1 MRKGIKNYQATQSPA
16 SSITVVE
23 ELVVKRMHA
32 TQFFKEYKDGA
43 IVAVIF
49 VIPTK
54 HGYRSFKL
62 PARVNQVIRALYGEK
77 RAYSP
82 QQWEQAR
89 ITAWANVRDWVDA
102 QVALIETEQVK
113 VEEVF
118 LPYMANERG
127 ETLFEVMEKSGMKL
141 PQLGS
146 GSEEGKVIE

>member
-1 MRKGIKNYQATQSPA
+1 MRKGIKNYRSRQSPFN
-16 SSITVVE
+16 SITLIE
-23 ELVVKRMHA
+23 ELVVKRMNA
-32 TQFFKEYKDGA
+32 TQFFKEYKEGT
-43 IVAVIF
+43 IVAVVF

-62 PARVNQVIRALYGEK
+62 PARVDQVIRVLYGEK
-77 RAYSP
+77 KQYSP
-82 QQWEQAR
+82 YEWDQAR

-127 ETLFEVMEKSGMKL
+127 ETLFEVMEKSGMKI

-146 GSEEGKVIE
+146 GAEEGKVVE

>member
-1 MRKGIKNYQATQSPA
+1 MRKGIKNYQATQSPT
-16 SSITVVE
+16 SSIAVIE
-23 ELVVKRMHA
+23 ELVVKRMNA
-32 TQFFKEYKDGA
+32 TQFFKEYKDGK
-43 IVAVIF
+43 IVAVVF

-77 RAYSP
+77 REYSP

-127 ETLFEVMEKSGMKL
+127 ETLFEVMEKSGMRI

-146 GSEEGKVIE
+146 GSEEGKVVE